1 MKADSMWAWIFL
13 AMAIAFELS
22 GTISMKL
29 SHGFTRL
36 WPSVLMFLF
45 YGVSFTSLNYAL
57 TSIKVGVAYA
67 VWSGAGI
74 ILISI
79 AGALLFEERM
89 SLSSL
94 LWVAVIVVGI
104 VGLNIS
110 SKAH

>member
-1 MKADSMWAWIFL
+1 MRFEGAGAWIFL
-13 AMAIAFELS
+13 AMAILFELS

-29 SHGFTRL
+29 SDGFTRT

-45 YGVSFTSLNYAL
+45 YGISFTSLNYAL

-74 ILISI
+74 IMISLV
-79 AGALLFEERM
+79 GAMFFGEKM
-89 SLSSL
+89 STSSL
-94 LWVAVIVVGI
+94 LWVTVIVAGI

-110 SKAH
+110 GKAH

>member
-1 MKADSMWAWIFL
+1 MRFEGAGAWIFL
-13 AMAIAFELS
+13 AMAILFELS

-29 SHGFTRL
+29 SYGFTRT

-45 YGVSFTSLNYAL
+45 YGISFTSLNYAL

-74 ILISI
+74 ILISLV
-79 AGALLFEERM
+79 GAMFFGEKM
-89 SLSSL
+89 STSSL
-94 LWVAVIVVGI
+94 LWVTVIVAGI

-110 SKAH
+110 GKTH

>member
-1 MKADSMWAWIFL
+1 MRFEGAGAWIFL
-13 AMAIAFELS
+13 AMAILFELS

-29 SHGFTRL
+29 SDGFTRT

-45 YGVSFTSLNYAL
+45 YGISFTSLNYAL

-74 ILISI
+74 IMISLV
-79 AGALLFEERM
+79 GAMFFGEKM
-89 SLSSL
+89 STSSL
-94 LWVAVIVVGI
+94 LWVTVIVAGI

-110 SKAH
+110 GKTH